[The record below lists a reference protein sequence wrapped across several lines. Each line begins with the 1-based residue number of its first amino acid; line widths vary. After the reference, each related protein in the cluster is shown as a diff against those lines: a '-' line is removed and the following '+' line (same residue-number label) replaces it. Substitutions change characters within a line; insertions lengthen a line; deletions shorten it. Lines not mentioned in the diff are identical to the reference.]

1 MEQISEVQTP
11 EQKIYKDS
19 AIYVGTFIGGP
30 LVAGYLIAENFK
42 TFNEPG
48 KARMAWIY
56 SIITT
61 MIIFGGV
68 FLIPDIEKA
77 PRQVIP
83 LAYTLIAYYLVKHYQ
98 GENINLH
105 INSGGE
111 IYNWWRT
118 LGVALIGLIITLIVL
133 YVVFCFSVLL
143 K

>member
-1 MEQISEVQTP
+1 MEEISEVQTP
-11 EQKIYKDS
+11 EQKIYKDR

-56 SIITT
+56 SIIATI
-61 MIIFGGV
+61 IIFGGV
-68 FLIPDIEKA
+68 FLIPDIEKV

-118 LGVALIGLIITLIVL
+118 LGVALIGLIIMLIVL
-133 YVVFCFSVLL
+133 YVVFCFSVLV